1 MHSVAK
7 SGLWIEKSISD
18 IMKKFLNLILI
29 AGICLTAASCSSSI
43 VKRMQAEENVVST
56 CTPSPLIVKAGQVPA
71 QLAVSF
77 PKGYF
82 APKAIVEVTPV
93 LVYEGG
99 EAKGPVFTYQ
109 GEKVKDNYK
118 VVAKTGTEVREK
130 VSFSYID
137 AMKKST
143 LELRGKL
150 IYNGKEY
157 ELPTRKVAEGC
168 ITTGIDAVAGL
179 DYAYKADGYQA
190 IIAQSTE
197 GQIMYDVNSATVK
210 NSELK
215 SKSIK
220 RMQEELEE
228 LKNNERV
235 TVTGTQIISY
245 ASPEGGQELN
255 AKLSDNR
262 AETAEKAWKKLDTG
276 VDASA
281 PEIKSVGQDWEGFRE
296 AVTKSDIQDKDLIL
310 RVLSMYSDPAVR
322 ESEIKNISQIFTELK
337 KEVFPELRRARFIT
351 NSEFKNYSDQELK
364 ELAKTSADKLT
375 EPALLHL
382 ATLSDNL
389 DVKAAFYEAAIE
401 KYDSQTGLYNLAC
414 TYLEEGQAGK
424 AETCL
429 ENIDNQNDADVIN
442 ALGVAKMLKGDIDGA
457 NALFVK
463 ANNIA
468 NQGTVDIVKGN
479 YSEAVAKLE
488 GTSSKNKGVAYLLAG
503 DYASAK
509 NELTGDDAQTEYY
522 LAIIAARE
530 GKASQVKSHLNSA
543 FEKDPALR
551 EKAAKDIE
559 FAKYL

>member
-1 MHSVAK
+1 MHLTAE
-7 SGLWIEKSISD
+7 SGHKNENTISN
-18 IMKKFLNLILI
+18 IMKKFLNLFII
-29 AGICLTAASCSSSI
+29 AGICLSAASCSSAI
-43 VKRMQAEENVVST
+43 VKRMQAEENVIST
-56 CTPSPLIVKAGQVPA
+56 CNPSPLVVKGNQVPA
-71 QLAVSF
+71 QLSVSF

-82 APKAIVEVTPV
+82 DPKAIVEVTPV
-93 LVYEGG
+93 LVYQGG

-118 VVAKTGTEVREK
+118 VITKEGNEVREK
-130 VSFSYID
+130 VSFTYID

-168 ITTGIDAVAGL
+168 VTTGIDAVAGL
-179 DYAYKADGYQA
+179 DFAFKADGYQA
-190 IIAQSTE
+190 VIAQSTE

-210 NSELK
+210 KSELK
-215 SKSIK
+215 SNSIK
-220 RMQEELEE
+220 KMQEELKE
-228 LKNNERV
+228 LQNNERV

-245 ASPEGGQELN
+245 ASPEGGEELN

-276 VDASA
+276 VDATA

-351 NSEFKNYSDQELK
+351 NSEFKNYTDQELK
-364 ELAKTSADKLT
+364 ELAKTGADQLT

-401 KYDSQTGLYNLAC
+401 KFDSQTGLYNLAC
-414 TYLEEGQAGK
+414 TYLQEGEAGK
-424 AETCL
+424 AESCL
-429 ENIDNQNDADVIN
+429 ENLTDKSDKDVIN
-442 ALGVAKMLKGDIDGA
+442 ALGVVKMLKGDIDAA

-463 ANNIA
+463 ANNLA

-479 YSEAVAKLE
+479 YKDAVLKLAA
-488 GTSSKNKGVAYLLAG
+488 TTSKNKGLAYLLAG
-503 DYASAK
+503 DYANAK
-509 NELTGDDAQTEYY
+509 NEFTADDAQTEYY

-530 GKASQVKSHLNSA
+530 GKASQVKAHLNRA
-543 FEKDPALR
+543 FEKDPAFR
-551 EKAAKDIE
+551 EKAAKDVE